1 MNPIFSAIG
10 EHILLTVEDQLTNN
24 EVSDD
29 DEMHEHFI
37 EIGLTEAQADAA
49 LQLRPLYRLNL
60 YMIGQ
65 SPLFQGDTT
74 TSFDPHTRS
83 FKRTQ

>member
-1 MNPIFSAIG
+1 MNPIFSDLG

-29 DEMHEHFI
+29 GEMREHFI

-49 LQLRPLYRLNL
+49 LQLRSLYQVNL

-65 SPLFQGDTT
+65 SPLFQGDKTT
-74 TSFDPHTRS
+74 YFDPHTRS
-83 FKRTQ
+83 FKRDQ